1 VSISERVWILWEFVG
16 VVAWIGLVTAA
27 FNVVIVVAIVFTTCI
42 VLTIA
47 SVHFG
52 IVALDT
58 TLTLFFWVVRYCI
71 FVQDRKVAFWV
82 VVAVSERVWILWKF
96 VRVVA
101 GIGLV
106 TAAFNVVIVTF
117 VEWRNHG

>member
-27 FNVVIVVAIVFTTCI
+27 FVVVVAL
-42 VLTIA
+42 VLTSYVGFTIA

-52 IVALDT
+52 IVALNT
-58 TLTLFFWVVRYCI
+58 TLTLFFWVVRFCI